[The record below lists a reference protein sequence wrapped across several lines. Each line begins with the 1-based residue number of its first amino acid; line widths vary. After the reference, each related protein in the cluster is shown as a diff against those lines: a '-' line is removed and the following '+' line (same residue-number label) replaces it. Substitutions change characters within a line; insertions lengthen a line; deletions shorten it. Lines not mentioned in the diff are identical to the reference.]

1 MHGGMGMTR
10 EMPISS
16 YFKRITM
23 IGTLFGDA
31 DHHLDRFAG
40 LGSGRGGSAAD

>member
-16 YFKRITM
+16 FFKRITM
-23 IGTLFGDA
+23 IGSLFGDA
-31 DHHLDRFAG
+31 DHHLDRFADLAG
-40 LGSGRGGSAAD
+40 GRAG